1 MPDNTNIPQSLPLTL
16 IRLTDRVIHFGWEPL
31 AEDDPHNPI
40 VYQVWI
46 TEEENPADPWRMVR
60 ESTGMCVFVFNDLK
74 SDTGYGIK
82 VKAFKGSTL
91 VCQYPAYKG
100 CLTVRTKAPD
110 HEAPT
115 VTNRAL
121 QLISSSYY
129 TLSIKWEPATDKA
142 TKKEKIRYCVWIK
155 PCEAPDNAW
164 QKVEDRKGI
173 SSFTFEN
180 LDINTWYAYYVEA
193 FDEAGNCLRYPKD
206 NGYST
211 GSTAADKTAPT
222 VNDKTIQVTG
232 TTKDS
237 ISIQWEP
244 ATDDV
249 TPQDKIRYQM
259 WRRAT
264 DESSWSMVDEIRGI
278 SSYTFKNLKEA
289 TNYYIYVRAYDD
301 AANYLQYPGTTSTSG
316 PLTVST
322 LAPDKTAPT
331 VKNRNI
337 TVTDVAKNSISVEWE
352 PATDNVTKQE
362 NIRYEV
368 WLLQTNPASGS
379 WKKVENKKGISSY
392 TFKNLLQETGYSI
405 QVRAYDEAGN
415 SFAYPS
421 DNSGMSVRTLD
432 KTAPTVKDRTLKV
445 TQTTSNSISIQ
456 WTPPTDNVTP
466 QYQIG
471 YEMWICGPGETWRK
485 ADERKGVSSYT
496 FKNLKEA
503 TKYSFYVIALD
514 DAHNSLRY
522 PSNNGT
528 ASASTLD
535 ITAPTVYDRKL
546 EIENIR
552 DTCFTARWYLASDQV
567 TPTGQIRYEVYLREG
582 GNWKLKASTYAID
595 HFTFTGLTPNTEY
608 AVYVKAIDAAGNS
621 ITYPGEGKNVS
632 VRTVVKQISKLNI
645 TIYQNA
651 KYLPLTDC
659 IRLTLSYNAVRYN
672 SSGVLVESK
681 PGSWER
687 KWSSGNTAT
696 KVITLDPGW
705 TFEINQVHIYIDSRK
720 AASAGLNKWEKCSEG
735 YVDLTSEYLN
745 LKLTGSYYS
754 HTVQF
759 TVL

>member
-1 MPDNTNIPQSLPLTL
+1 MPDNTNIPQSLPLRL
-16 IRLTDRVIHFGWEPL
+16 IRVTDRVIHFGWELL
-31 AEDDPHNPI
+31 AEDDPDNPI

-46 TEEENPADPWRMVR
+46 TEEEDPADPWRMVR
-60 ESTGMCVFVFNDLK
+60 ESTRMCVFVFNDLK
-74 SDTGYGIK
+74 SDTGYGIM
-82 VKAFKGSTL
+82 VKAFKGSKL
-91 VCQYPAYKG
+91 VCQYPACKG

-110 HEAPT
+110 HVAPT
-115 VTNRAL
+115 VTSRAL
-121 QLISSSYY
+121 KLVSIGYY
-129 TLSIKWEPATDKA
+129 RLSIKWEPATDNA
-142 TKKEKIRYCVWIK
+142 TKQEKIRYCVWFK
-155 PCEAPDNAW
+155 PYDAAESAW
-164 QKVEDRKGI
+164 QKVEQRKGI
-173 SSFTFEN
+173 SSYTFEN
-180 LDINTWYAYYVEA
+180 LDINTKYAYYVEA

-206 NGYST
+206 KGYAT
-211 GSTAADKTAPT
+211 ASTAADKTAPT
-222 VNDKTIQVTG
+222 VKDRTVKVTG
-232 TTKDS
+232 ITHNS

-244 ATDDV
+244 AKDDV
-249 TPQDKIRYQM
+249 TPQEKIRYQM
-259 WRRAT
+259 WILPPGETWR
-264 DESSWSMVDEIRGI
+264 MVEEKTEI
-278 SSYTFKNLKEA
+278 SSYTFKNLKDA
-289 TNYYIYVRAYDD
+289 TKYSIYVRALDE
-301 AANYLQYPGTTSTSG
+301 AGNYLQYPKDSSPLGASTI
-316 PLTVST
+316 T
-322 LAPDKTAPT
+322 PDKTAPT
-331 VKNRNI
+331 ARNRNI
-337 TVTDVAKNSISVEWE
+337 TVTETTKDSISVKWE

-368 WLLQTNPASGS
+368 WLLQTQPASGS

-421 DNSGMSVRTLD
+421 DNSGMKVRTLD
-432 KTAPTVKDRTLKV
+432 RTAPTVKDRTLKV
-445 TQTTSNSISIQ
+445 TQTTGNSISIQ
-456 WTPPTDNVTP
+456 WTPPTDNVTA

-651 KYLPLTDC
+651 KYLPGTDC

-696 KVITLDPGW
+696 KVITLDAGW

-720 AASAGLNKWEKCSEG
+720 AASAGLNKWKKCSEG

-745 LKLTGSYYS
+745 LELTGSYYS

>member
-264 DESSWSMVDEIRGI
+264 DESSWSMVEEKRGI

-289 TNYYIYVRAYDD
+289 TRYFIYVKAFDD
-301 AANYLQYPGTTSTSG
+301 AANSIQYPGPG
-316 PLTVST
+316 NPLTVST
-322 LAPDKTAPT
+322 NAPDKTAPT
-331 VKNRNI
+331 VKSRAI
-337 TVTDVAKNSISVEWE
+337 TVTATTRNSISVKWE
-352 PATDNVTKQE
+352 PATDNVTKQDK
-362 NIRYEV
+362 IRYEV
-368 WLLQTNPASGS
+368 WILQTNPSSGS
-379 WKKVENKKGISSY
+379 WTKVENKTGISSY
-392 TFKNLLQETGYSI
+392 TFKNLKEETGYCI
-405 QVRAYDEAGN
+405 CVRAYDEAGN
-415 SFAYPS
+415 YISYPD
-421 DNSGMSVRTLD
+421 DNKVMSVRTLD
-432 KTAPTVKDRTLKV
+432 TKAPTVNDKTLKV
-445 TQTTSNSISIQ
+445 TKTTANSFSTQ
-456 WTPPTDNVTP
+456 WTPATDNVT
-466 QYQIG
+466 QQSKIR
-471 YEMWICGPGETWRK
+471 YEMWLCSPNETWHKVDEK
-485 ADERKGVSSYT
+485 AGISSYT

-503 TKYSFYVIALD
+503 TTYGFYVLAFD
-514 DAHNSLRY
+514 ETGNSLRY
-522 PSNNGT
+522 PSSDGT
-528 ASASTLD
+528 MVAKTLD
-535 ITAPTVYDRKL
+535 ITAPTVFDRKL
-546 EIENIR
+546 EISNIR
-552 DTCFTARWYLASDQV
+552 DTCFTASWYLASDQV

-582 GNWKLKASTYAID
+582 GGWKLKASTYAID

-651 KYLPLTDC
+651 KYLPHTDC

-720 AASAGLNKWEKCSEG
+720 AASAGLDDWKKCSEG
-735 YVDLTSEYLN
+735 YVDLKSEYLN
-745 LKLTGSYYS
+745 LELTGSYYS

>member
-264 DESSWSMVDEIRGI
+264 DESYWSMVEEKRGI

-289 TNYYIYVRAYDD
+289 TRYFIYVKAFDD
-301 AANYLQYPGTTSTSG
+301 AANSIQYPGPG
-316 PLTVST
+316 NPLTVST
-322 LAPDKTAPT
+322 IAPDKTAPT
-331 VKNRNI
+331 VKSRAI
-337 TVTDVAKNSISVEWE
+337 TVTATTRNSISVKWE
-352 PATDNVTKQE
+352 PATDNVTKQDK
-362 NIRYEV
+362 ILYDV
-368 WLLQTNPASGS
+368 WLLQTNPSSGS
-379 WKKVENKKGISSY
+379 WTKVESKTGITSY
-392 TFKNLLQETGYSI
+392 TFKNLKEETGYSI

-415 SFAYPS
+415 SIAYPS
-421 DNSGMSVRTLD
+421 DHQGVSVRTLD
-432 KTAPTVKDRTLKV
+432 TKAPTVNDKTLKV
-445 TQTTSNSISIQ
+445 TKTTANSFSTQ
-456 WTPPTDNVTP
+456 WTPATDNVT
-466 QYQIG
+466 QQSKIR
-471 YEMWICGPGETWRK
+471 YEMWLCSPNETWHKVDEK
-485 ADERKGVSSYT
+485 AGISSYT

-503 TKYSFYVIALD
+503 TTYGFYVLAFD
-514 DAHNSLRY
+514 ETGNSLRY
-522 PSNNGT
+522 PSSDGT
-528 ASASTLD
+528 MVAKTLD
-535 ITAPTVYDRKL
+535 ITAPTVFDRKL
-546 EIENIR
+546 EISNIR
-552 DTCFTARWYLASDQV
+552 DTCFTASWYLASDQV

-582 GNWKLKASTYAID
+582 GGWKLKASTYAID

-632 VRTVVKQISKLNI
+632 VRTVVKQISKL
-645 TIYQNA
+645 TVHVKQGASVVYG
-651 KYLPLTDC
+651 TDC
-659 IRLTLSYNAVRYN
+659 ICLKLSYTAVRYDSN
-672 SSGVLVESK
+672 GVLTGSK
-681 PGSWER
+681 SDYWQH
-687 KWSSGNTAT
+687 KWSNKDSAR
-696 KVITLDPGW
+696 KVITLENGW
-705 TFEINQVHIYIDSRK
+705 YFELNQVHIYIDSRR
-720 AASAGLNKWEKCSEG
+720 AAGADWCECSKG
-735 YVDLTSEYLN
+735 YVDLHSEYLD